1 MDMVFSGRAA
11 MGGGI
16 ASPSSVVAAAGND
29 ALYAFC
35 MQHIQLASHTTLYVG
50 FTNKNN
56 TKFRKCCNAVRRLKR
71 HAKPRNAK
79 VKGVFLKVL
88 YTLHNCS

>member
-35 MQHIQLASHTTLYVG
+35 MQHIQLASHTTLSTLVSRIKIIQ
-50 FTNKNN
+50 NLES
-56 TKFRKCCNAVRRLKR
+56 AVMPLD
-71 HAKPRNAK
+71 N
-79 VKGVFLKVL
+79 
-88 YTLHNCS
+88 